1 MRLSGFDYNLPK
13 ELIAQKPA
21 EPRDSSKLLVINRTK
36 RGFLHKRFR
45 HIGQFLQK
53 GDVIVL
59 NCSKVLPARLRG
71 KKVLT
76 GGFVETLLLAP
87 VTRKSSDF
95 IWQSRWKIIG
105 KPKLI
110 VGQQINFT
118 KGLEGE
124 IVEDSGYEK
133 IIEFNQKGELLRKLI
148 FALGET
154 PVPPYIHSRLPE
166 KKLRQKYQTV
176 YAERLGSVAAP
187 TAGLHFT
194 KRLINNLKRK
204 GVIFQYITLHVG
216 LGTFQP
222 VSVAN
227 VEEHKMSAEWA
238 TIDKKTAD
246 FLNKARAKGQRV
258 IAVGTTAARTLESFA
273 EDGKLKAGEKM
284 ADIFIYPGY
293 QFKFVDALVTNFHL
307 PKSTPLLL
315 ASAFSDKELI
325 LLAYKEAIKRNYQFY
340 SFGDAMMLI

>member
-1 MRLSGFDYNLPK
+1 MKLSEFDYNLPK
-13 ELIAQKPA
+13 GLVAQKPA
-21 EPRDSSKLLVINRTK
+21 EPRDSSKLLIVER
-36 RGFLHKRFR
+36 RSGRFQHKRFKD
-45 HIGQFLQK
+45 IGQFLQK

-76 GGFVETLLLAP
+76 GGSVEILLLAP
-87 VTRKSSDF
+87 VTKKSSDF

-133 IIEFNQKGELLRKLI
+133 IIEFNQKSELLRKLI

-154 PVPPYIHSRLPE
+154 PVPPYIHSMLPE

-194 KRLINNLKRK
+194 KRLINGLKRK
-204 GVIFQYITLHVG
+204 GIIFRHIALHVG

-222 VSVAN
+222 VSAAN

-246 FLNKARAKGQRV
+246 FLNKAKAKGQRV
-258 IAVGTTAARTLESFA
+258 IAVGTTAARTLESFTEA
-273 EDGKLKAGEKM
+273 GKLKAGEKM

-315 ASAFSDKELI
+315 TSAFSDKNLI
-325 LLAYKEAIKRNYQFY
+325 LKAYQEAIKKDYRFY
-340 SFGDAMMLI
+340 SFGDAMLIL